1 MDELEARV
9 AQLEIMVSAA
19 GQAILQLEDAVW
31 MNERLLNCILHYHPE
46 ALETLRK
53 IMDNE
58 TLLTTTATD
67 DQIRH
72 FERFW
77 HSLSLSLAQREQAVA
92 AEGQGA

>member
-1 MDELEARV
+1 MEELEARI
-9 AQLEIMVSAA
+9 AQLETMVWAA
-19 GQAILQLEDAVW
+19 GRAILQLEDAVW
-31 MNERLLNCILHYHPE
+31 MNERLLNCIFHYHPE

-53 IMDNE
+53 LMENE

-77 HSLSLSLAQREQAVA
+77 QSLSLSLAQRQQALA
-92 AEGQGA
+92 AEEQGA